1 MIRWLLKR
9 YVPVP
14 KMVDA
19 KRILCVGAHPDD
31 IEVGAGGTVARLRRM
46 GKEVWFLII
55 TDGGAGSGNP
65 DQSRTALKE
74 IRSQES
80 AQAAAKLGVTK
91 VIELGFPDAG
101 INDKFQVAQQIA
113 KVIVSFDPDLIM
125 SPDPG
130 LVSEF
135 HPDHIIA
142 GEAVKVALLWAGYPL
157 AYRQQVG
164 EPSDVPLSHF
174 RPRTCAFF
182 FTARVN
188 QRIRFSMK
196 DRMRQRQAIE
206 AHQSQ
211 FSNKG
216 EREMIFRY
224 QRLRSVGFWNFGK
237 GGTEGFFVLGGV
249 HQHCFPEVNRY

>member
-9 YVPVP
+9 YVPLP
-14 KMVDA
+14 KITDA

-31 IEVGAGGTVARLRRM
+31 VEVGAGGTVARLTRM
-46 GKEVWFLII
+46 GKEVWFLIV
-55 TDGGAGSGNP
+55 TDGGAGSSNP
-65 DQSRTALKE
+65 DQSRSVLKE

-80 AQAAAKLGVTK
+80 AQAAAKLGVKK

-101 INDKFQVAQQIA
+101 IYDKFLVAQQIA

-130 LVSEF
+130 LASEF

-164 EPSDVPLSHF
+164 DIADVPASHF
-174 RPRTCAFF
+174 RSRTCAFF

-188 QRIRFSMK
+188 QRIRFSEE
-196 DRMRQRQAIE
+196 DRLRQKQAIK

-211 FSNKG
+211 FSDG
-216 EREMIFRY
+216 REREMIDRY
-224 QRLRSVGFWNFGK
+224 QRLRSIGFCNYGK

>member
-9 YVPVP
+9 YVPLP
-14 KMVDA
+14 KIGDA
-19 KRILCVGAHPDD
+19 QRILCVGAHPDD
-31 IEVGAGGTVARLRRM
+31 IEVGAGGTVAHLTRT

-55 TDGGAGSGNP
+55 TDGGAGSSNP
-65 DQSRTALKE
+65 DQSRQALKE

-80 AQAAAKLGVTK
+80 AQAAAQLGVKK

-101 INDKFQVAQQIA
+101 IYDKFQVAQQIA

-130 LVSEF
+130 LASEF

-164 EPSDVPLSHF
+164 DITEVPINHF
-174 RPRTCAFF
+174 RPRTSAFF

-188 QRIRFSMK
+188 QRIRFSAE
-196 DRMRQRQAIE
+196 DRLRQRQAIE

-211 FSNKG
+211 FSDRG
-216 EREMIFRY
+216 EREMIDRY
-224 QRLRSVGFWNFGK
+224 QRLRSMGFWDFGK